1 MMSARRT
8 IDEIYADRGDSDAV
22 EFREG
27 YEEARRA
34 QEFGELARAL
44 RRTAGL
50 TQQELAQRM
59 GTTASA
65 IARLEAG
72 GTSPTFATLDRLAGA
87 LGVQLRLSV
96 ADQQDLPPVT
106 FGAA

>member
-1 MMSARRT
+1 MTARRT
-8 IDEIYADRGDSDAV
+8 IDEVFAARGDTDTA

-27 YEEARRA
+27 YEQARRSH
-34 QEFGELARAL
+34 EFGEMARAL
-44 RRTAGL
+44 RRAAGL
-50 TQQELAQRM
+50 TQKELAQRM

-65 IARLEAG
+65 VARLEAG

-96 ADQQDLPPVT
+96 VDQAGPEPLT